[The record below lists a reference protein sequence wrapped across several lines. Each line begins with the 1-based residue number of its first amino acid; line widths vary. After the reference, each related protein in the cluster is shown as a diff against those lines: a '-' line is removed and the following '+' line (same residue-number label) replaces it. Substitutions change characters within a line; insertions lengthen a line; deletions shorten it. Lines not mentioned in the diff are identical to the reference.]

1 MEMYKRKERPV
12 PYKDSIIQ
20 LREIIE
26 YMKDIDTGNE
36 NYNYKIMKAYQ
47 FVEDIVTDII
57 YDNVEKE

>member
-1 MEMYKRKERPV
+1 MEMYKRKGRPV

>member
-1 MEMYKRKERPV
+1 MEMYKRKGRPV

-36 NYNYKIMKAYQ
+36 NYNYKIGRAH
-47 FVEDIVTDII
+47 V
-57 YDNVEKE
+57 